1 MTLQSLS
8 DTWNFLVFTCMTYHR
23 VYNTSGV
30 NSGAGNPTPSRAPKF
45 TPGFQWGSCCSI
57 FTSRQNSIWTKI

>member
-45 TPGFQWGSCCSI
+45 TPGF
-57 FTSRQNSIWTKI
+57 